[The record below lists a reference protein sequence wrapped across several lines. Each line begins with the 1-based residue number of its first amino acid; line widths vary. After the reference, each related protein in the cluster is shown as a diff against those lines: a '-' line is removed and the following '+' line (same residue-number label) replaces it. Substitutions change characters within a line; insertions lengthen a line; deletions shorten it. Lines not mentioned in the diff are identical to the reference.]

1 MRFFISILFSLFF
14 TLGCETI
21 DKAEYFYEEDLSQ
34 LKRLSLTSDE
44 SGIYPSEAVLAEPQN
59 PFLRSPIG
67 DETKWQIVV
76 SAPNPASF
84 YCFATMLA
92 REPTG
97 EHQFYAAS
105 FLKLVYENG
114 EALEQHLP
122 IIREMAIAGFQAV
135 LDYFP
140 DSVTY
145 LSDGQTTMRLAPLAY
160 QGIKSLG
167 ADPEGDWY
175 EVILSNGDTTV
186 VNGRQENFPDA
197 EDKDEEGNKGKEQ

>member
-1 MRFFISILFSLFF
+1 MRYLKSMVAGLVFL
-14 TLGCETI
+14 LGCETI
-21 DKAEYFYEEDLSQ
+21 DKAEYFYEEDLSR
-34 LKRLSLTSDE
+34 LTRLSLTSGQ

-67 DETKWQIVV
+67 NETKWQIAI

-97 EHQFYAAS
+97 EHQLYAAG
-105 FLKLVYENG
+105 FLKLVYENE

-135 LDYFP
+135 LDHFP

-145 LSDGQTTMRLAPLAY
+145 LSDGVSTIRLAPMAY

-167 ADPEGDWY
+167 GNPEGDWY
-175 EVILSNGDTTV
+175 EVMLSDGSTTV
-186 VNGRQENFPDA
+186 VNGRQENSPDD
-197 EDKDEEGNKGKEQ
+197 EDEEKDSKGKER